1 MFPCSVDFCFERK
14 SVVVDDVAVVDIVGV
29 GSGVV
34 DVAVEAVVAVIGV
47 DDVVMGGSG
56 GDVVVVVVD
65 FVDLLHQRSRK
76 NNYLFPRAY
85 GVR

>member
-29 GSGVV
+29 GSVVV

-47 DDVVMGGSG
+47 DDVVIGGVG
-56 GDVVVVVVD
+56 VT
-65 FVDLLHQRSRK
+65 LLLSSSILLIFFINVHERTINCSHV
-76 NNYLFPRAY
+76 PME
-85 GVR
+85 